1 MGYNLSPTV
10 PGIPPVIV
18 KDPQSTTSWRDAK
31 KALRQW
37 YLDEAHALRNVTEKT
52 YFDGPVNPPTD
63 WSTTDAFAQQTQTF

>member
-1 MGYNLSPTV
+1 MGYSLSPTV
-10 PGIPPVIV
+10 SGIPPVIV

-52 YFDGPVNPPTD
+52 YFVNPPTD
-63 WSTTDAFAQQTQTF
+63 FSTTDAFTQQSLTF